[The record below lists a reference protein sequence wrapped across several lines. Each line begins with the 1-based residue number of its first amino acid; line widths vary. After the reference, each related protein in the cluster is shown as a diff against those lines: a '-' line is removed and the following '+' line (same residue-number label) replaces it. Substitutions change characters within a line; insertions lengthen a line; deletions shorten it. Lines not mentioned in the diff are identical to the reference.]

1 MKETVKEP
9 RHLRSTA
16 DSESMLRASR
26 LRRVSPERVYEL
38 ARHLTERDRVIALTL
53 YQQRIL
59 TTEQLQLLFFSSRRR
74 AQDRLLFLYR
84 NRVVDRFYPPRRF
97 GHGKAAAHWL
107 LDEAGAILVAAR
119 LGVERKRLGWQ
130 RRDDWASHPQLA
142 HQVQTN
148 RFVTDLVTATL
159 DTADHGVAVWWSSAG
174 AAGRVNDRAMHGR
187 LIPDTA
193 FLLSTPARPV
203 ECLLE
208 WDRGT
213 ETTARLTEKL
223 LLYRTAEN
231 RLRNSGRKP
240 CSVLFVVPGPGR
252 VETLRNAFR
261 AFAVERDQRNGLYQV
276 SLNGSW
282 PLLVAAVPDLHRLG
296 PLGRVWRPIDPDS
309 REGPFTPSE
318 LPASD
323 GWQPIELEET
333 LGRRWRKDTPGF
345 WDRLSPLGTDPT
357 VVPSPP
363 FSRSVSGGG
372 PVDLRPGGMN
382 GSMDDPDGNNEG
394 EEVVSW

>member
-1 MKETVKEP
+1 
-9 RHLRSTA
+9 
-16 DSESMLRASR
+16 MLRASR

-38 ARHLTERDRVIALTL
+38 ARHLTERDRVIAGTL

-84 NRVVDRFYPPRRF
+84 NRVVDRFYPPLRF
-97 GHGKAAAHWL
+97 GQGKAAAHWL

-142 HQVQTN
+142 HQLEAN
-148 RFVTDLVTATL
+148 GFVTYLVAATL
-159 DTADHGVAVWWSSAG
+159 DTADQGVAVWWSSAG
-174 AAGRVNDRAMHGR
+174 AAGRVNDQAMHGR
-187 LIPDTA
+187 VMPDTG
-193 FLLSTPARPV
+193 FLLSTPAGPV

-223 LLYRTAEN
+223 VLYRTAES
-231 RLRNSGRKP
+231 RLRHNSRQP
-240 CSVLFVVPGPGR
+240 RSVLFVVPGRGR
-252 VETLRNAFR
+252 VETLQKAFE
-261 AFAVERDQRNGLYQV
+261 AFAAERDQRNGLYQV
-276 SLNGSW
+276 SLHGSW
-282 PLLVAAVPDLHRLG
+282 ALLVATVPELQRSG
-296 PLGRVWRPIDPDS
+296 PLGRVWWPIEPDS
-309 REGPFTPSE
+309 REGPFTLSE
-318 LPASD
+318 LPVSD
-323 GWQPIELEET
+323 GWEPIELEQT

-345 WDRLSPLGTDPT
+345 WDRLSPLGADPAR
-357 VVPSPP
+357 VPSTPLP
-363 FSRSVSGGG
+363 RPISGGG
-372 PVDLRPGGMN
+372 PVDLQAGGID
-382 GSMDDPDGNNEG
+382 GSMDDPDANNEG